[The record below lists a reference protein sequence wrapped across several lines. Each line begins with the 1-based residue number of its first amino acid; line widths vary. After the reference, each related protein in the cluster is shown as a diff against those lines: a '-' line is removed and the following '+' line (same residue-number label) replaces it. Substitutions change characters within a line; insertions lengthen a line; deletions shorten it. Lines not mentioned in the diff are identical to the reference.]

1 MPSHPFS
8 FGILR
13 EKKVT
18 GILVIGL
25 ESQESDMY
33 ASSLEFATQLLG
45 RQHSEPKGATLT
57 SHQMFEKFSLI
68 NLQRLFRVRWNC
80 S

>member
-18 GILVIGL
+18 GILIIGL

-45 RQHSEPKGATLT
+45 RQHSSPGC
-57 SHQMFEKFSLI
+57 
-68 NLQRLFRVRWNC
+68 NQRRHLDFPSDV
-80 S
+80 